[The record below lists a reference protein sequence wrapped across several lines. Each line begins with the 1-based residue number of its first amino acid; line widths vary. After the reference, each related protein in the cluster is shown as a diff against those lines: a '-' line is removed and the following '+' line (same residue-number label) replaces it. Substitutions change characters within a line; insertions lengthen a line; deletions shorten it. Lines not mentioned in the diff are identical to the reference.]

1 MRQQLLDLSAN
12 PGIDAIEDGSPVFT
26 RGVIELLDLLPPL
39 ARQAITSQGLMVDGI
54 ITPTARRCTRLYD
67 HSAHPFV
74 SREVCTASDH
84 SKASSGQD
92 ETSETT
98 QLLRAWA
105 DGDRG
110 ALERLTPH
118 VYRTLR
124 RIAGYQMQHERA
136 GDSMQATALVHE
148 AYLEL
153 IDVTNVNWQ
162 HRAHFFAVSAQIMR
176 HILLDRARRRVAAKR
191 GGAPERINLDE
202 LPDISGDR
210 ARELIALEDA
220 LNTLVE
226 NDPRKARVVELRFFG
241 GLSVEET
248 AEVLAVSPETVMR
261 DWKFARSWLHAAL
274 SNS

>member
-1 MRQQLLDLSAN
+1 MALV
-12 PGIDAIEDGSPVFT
+12 SPLKPAD
-26 RGVIELLDLLPPL
+26 I
-39 ARQAITSQGLMVDGI
+39 SQ
-54 ITPTARRCTRLYD
+54 
-67 HSAHPFV
+67 
-74 SREVCTASDH
+74 EVCTVSGK
-84 SKASSGQD
+84 SKTTPSKD

-105 DGDRG
+105 SGDRG
-110 ALERLTPH
+110 ALELLTPH

-124 RIAGYQMQHERA
+124 RIAGHQMRHERA
-136 GDSMQATALVHE
+136 GHSMQATALVHE

-191 GGAPERINLDE
+191 CENAERINLDE
-202 LPDISGDR
+202 LPDLSGDR

-220 LNTLVE
+220 LGTLAQ
-226 NDPRKARVVELRFFG
+226 NDERKARVVELRFFG

-261 DWKFARSWLHAAL
+261 DWKFARSWLHAEL
-274 SNS
+274 SNG